1 MKLPL
6 LQIET
11 ERLMIRP
18 FQNDDYESWLDGFN
32 KRLPSQYKYDDGYQV
47 MASSTKEWFTEWIR
61 GFDEA
66 AHRDEMYVLGIFRK
80 EDGANIGKLELIKI
94 LRMDYQWAMMGY
106 SIHNQYWRNGYGVES
121 VKVALPLF
129 FSSLDF
135 HRIELHIRVDNEPSM
150 RLAKRA
156 GFSFECKREA
166 FSLENGKWMDFL
178 IYYKNKEMNI

>member
-6 LQIET
+6 LQVET

-18 FQNDDYESWLDGFN
+18 FQNDDYESWFDGFH

-66 AHRDEMYVLGIFRK
+66 VHRDEMYVLGIFRK

-106 SIHNQYWRNGYGVES
+106 SIHNQYWKMDMVL
-121 VKVALPLF
+121 KV
-129 FSSLDF
+129 
-135 HRIELHIRVDNEPSM
+135 
-150 RLAKRA
+150 
-156 GFSFECKREA
+156 
-166 FSLENGKWMDFL
+166 
-178 IYYKNKEMNI
+178 

>member
-6 LQIET
+6 LQVET

-18 FQNDDYESWLDGFN
+18 FQNDDYESWFDGFH

-66 AHRDEMYVLGIFRK
+66 VHRDEMYVLGIFRK

-106 SIHNQYWRNGYGVES
+106 SVHNQYWKNGYGIES
-121 VKVALPLF
+121 VKAALSLF
-129 FSSLDF
+129 LITFVF
-135 HRIELHIRVDNEPSM
+135 IELNYIYMLIMSHPSVS
-150 RLAKRA
+150 RKEQVFLLNA
-156 GFSFECKREA
+156 RERH
-166 FSLENGKWMDFL
+166 FL
-178 IYYKNKEMNI
+178 